1 MKHTNNGLPQDLRSD
16 RQPEFT
22 QLDIELAFADSDAI
36 MAMME
41 RLMAAVFA
49 KVRRAAQTAVSA
61 ASYSYNAAVSG
72 GEHPPQIW
80 LLSANIRSTHLAKG
94 IHTRYY

>member
-1 MKHTNNGLPQDLRSD
+1 
-16 RQPEFT
+16 
-22 QLDIELAFADSDAI
+22 

-61 ASYSYNAAVSG
+61 ASYSYDAAVSG

-94 IHTRYY
+94 IHTRYYWRYAWAVSQATEDDSKLPWRSLQWG